1 MWTSA
6 ADLRCKKP
14 YQPLTFIS
22 TSIMS
27 NIIDSGDTIDLC
39 SPPQA
44 EATPLPVNA
53 YPLLGLALV
62 LVSAVLTCTAAY
74 YFLADW

>member
-1 MWTSA
+1 
-6 ADLRCKKP
+6 
-14 YQPLTFIS
+14 
-22 TSIMS
+22 MS
-27 NIIDSGDTIDLC
+27 NNIDSGDTIDLC

-62 LVSAVLTCTAAY
+62 LASAVLTCTAAY